1 MGSGRRAAN
10 DDEPAQLSDQD
21 AHVKKISGRDDS
33 GNGNGASGTRR
44 IIVCAD
50 DFGMNEAINEGVL
63 VLARKRR
70 LSAVGCM
77 THAPAFQQHARGLAE
92 LDVDAGLHLNFTEAL
107 GQPGLYLPL
116 SQLIARSYARTLD
129 VPRVTRQIERQL
141 DAFEAAMGRRP
152 DFVDGHQHVHQLPQ
166 IRDALLATIARRYGA
181 AAPWVRCS
189 APGRQTGLP
198 AALRWKAHVIG
209 VLGAY
214 RFSRA
219 AAAAGLRSNHRLLG
233 VYDFQGGSDAYAA
246 LLPLWLQN
254 MRDGDLLMC
263 HPAMPHPGD
272 TAMAAQRGAEF
283 QVLNDAGFAETLLRE
298 GLRITRQP
306 PGGDQ
311 ASMTL
316 RVNASR

>member
-1 MGSGRRAAN
+1 M
-10 DDEPAQLSDQD
+10 
-21 AHVKKISGRDDS
+21 KKNSGRDDS
-33 GNGNGASGTRR
+33 GGGTRANSPRR

-50 DFGMNEAINEGVL
+50 DFGMSAAINEGIL

-77 THAPAFQQHARGLAE
+77 THAPAFQQHARALAE

-116 SQLIARSYARTLD
+116 SQLIARGYTRTLN

-166 IRDALLATIARRYGA
+166 IREALLATIARRYGA
-181 AAPWVRCS
+181 AAQVRLPPWVRCS
-189 APGRQTGLP
+189 APGKQAGLP
-198 AALRWKAHVIG
+198 TALRWKAHVIG
-209 VLGAY
+209 MLGAY

-219 AAAAGLRSNHRLLG
+219 ATAAGLRCNHRLLG
-233 VYDFQGGSDAYAA
+233 VYDFLGGSAAYAA
-246 LLPLWLQN
+246 LLPLWLDN

-263 HPAMPHPGD
+263 HPAMPCPGD

-283 QVLNDAGFAETLLRE
+283 QVLNDAGFAETLLRK
-298 GLRITRQP
+298 GLRITREL
-306 PGGDQ
+306 PGADQ